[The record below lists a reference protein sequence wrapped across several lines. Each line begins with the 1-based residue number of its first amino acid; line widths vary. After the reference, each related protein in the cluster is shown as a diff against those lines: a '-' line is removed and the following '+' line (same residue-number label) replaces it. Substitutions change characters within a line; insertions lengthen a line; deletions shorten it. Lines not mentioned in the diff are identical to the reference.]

1 MPQIVMTFE
10 GEMLSFLEQYI
21 PLWGFDCYASVNFDL
36 KLFKEQTVEIFIDTG
51 DVNEIR
57 EAAKWGVIDGVTTNP
72 SLIAKTGRT
81 QQDVIKEISEIV
93 DGPISA
99 EVISTDVEGMIAE
112 GTELAKIHD
121 NVVIKLPL
129 TEAGITACKHFS
141 QNNIKTNVTLCFSAN
156 QALLAAKNGATYISP
171 FIGRLDDIG
180 QTGMDLIE
188 EIKVIYENYGYP
200 TKVLA
205 ASIRH
210 TEHVKQSLLVGADV
224 GTMPLSVIKSMF
236 KHPLTDIGLEKFLA
250 DHSKAN
256 A

>member
-1 MPQIVMTFE
+1 M
-10 GEMLSFLEQYI
+10 
-21 PLWGFDCYASVNFDL
+21 D
-36 KLFKEQTVEIFIDTG
+36 IFIDTG
-51 DVNEIR
+51 DVSEIK

-72 SLIAKTGRT
+72 SLIAKTGRK
-81 QQDVIKEISEIV
+81 QEDVIKEICDIV
-93 DGPISA
+93 NGPISA
-99 EVISTDVEGMIAE
+99 EVISTDVDGMIKE
-112 GTELAKIHD
+112 GRELAKIHP

-129 TEAGITACKHFS
+129 TEAGITACKYFS
-141 QNNIKTNVTLCFSAN
+141 ENNIKTNVTLCFSAN
-156 QALLAAKNGATYISP
+156 QALLAAKNGATFISP

-210 TEHVKQSLLVGADV
+210 TEHVKQALLVGADV
-224 GTMPLSVIKSMF
+224 GTMPFGVIKAMF

-250 DHSKAN
+250 DHAKVN
-256 A
+256 